1 MFHTWAWVAAPSAQL
16 ASLDVRTVRLMTML
30 SLKEFRMAGSS
41 PLSKLWKRELDVY
54 PKGGQRYWLLF
65 LVVAGGICLTSLGL
79 IGGTVAPL
87 LLPATGMST
96 SYYSYLTVVFAL
108 VGAFTAYA
116 SAWSDKVGRA
126 NLIVF
131 GALAAGLIAT
141 FGVPTAHTK
150 MQFAFWFCAMGFADG
165 IALVGTP
172 TLMRDFT
179 PQTGRATAMGIN
191 TLGTGA
197 SALLLSFI
205 GGRVL
210 QGADADWRT
219 MFHIA
224 GISCLVTFVV
234 LLLFLREL
242 PPHLRGAIAYTAD
255 DEEAIE
261 ARLTDAD
268 DEKVLETA
276 EDSNKW
282 KRVLTPRI
290 ISANLAI
297 MFYLVIFAT
306 AAGYLTLY
314 NVEIQGMSV
323 SEANDLG
330 SWFWFTNC
338 VALIGFGIISDVL
351 HVRKPVMFAG
361 AVIVIGSIFVI
372 ASYDHASFLK
382 LCITMCV
389 WSLGMG
395 GGFAPWYAAYSEDA
409 EAISPALVGTVFAV
423 FGVANKLS
431 SVIGGLSIPH
441 IIGTPVA
448 TSHGWHIWFICCAV
462 MMALFIPLCAYGLGG
477 YYSPK
482 RAKAELMARSAANRA
497 GGAASSQQPVLTH

>member
-1 MFHTWAWVAAPSAQL
+1 V
-16 ASLDVRTVRLMTML
+16 
-30 SLKEFRMAGSS
+30 
-41 PLSKLWKRELDVY
+41 
-54 PKGGQRYWLLF
+54 QRYWLLF

-79 IGGTVAPL
+79 VGGTVAPL
-87 LLPATGMST
+87 LLPDTKMST
-96 SYYSYLTVVFAL
+96 DYYSYLTVVFAAF
-108 VGAFTAYA
+108 GALTAYF

-131 GALAAGLIAT
+131 GALAAGLIAF

-150 MQFAFWFCAMGFADG
+150 WQFAVWFCAMGFADG
-165 IALVGTP
+165 ISLVGTP

-210 QGADADWRT
+210 GTDPGEWT
-219 MFHIA
+219 KMFHIA
-224 GISCLVTFVV
+224 GGACLVTFLI

-242 PPHLRGAIAYTAD
+242 PPHLRGQITYTAG
-255 DEEAIE
+255 DEEVIE
-261 ARLTDAD
+261 ARTSEAD
-268 DEKVLETA
+268 DDKVLETV
-276 EDSNKW
+276 ESPNRW
-282 KRVLTPRI
+282 KLILTPRI

-297 MFYLVIFAT
+297 MFYLVIFST

-314 NVEIQGMSV
+314 NVEIQGMTPSQ
-323 SEANDLG
+323 ANDLG
-330 SWFWFTNC
+330 SWFWATNC
-338 VALIGFGIISDVL
+338 VALIGFGIISDQL
-351 HVRKPVMFAG
+351 MVRKPVMMFG
-361 AVIVIGSIFVI
+361 AVIVIVSIFVI
-372 ASYDHASFLK
+372 ASYHHASFTK
-382 LCITMCV
+382 LCITMCI

-441 IIGTPVA
+441 IIGSPVA
-448 TSHGWHIWFICCAV
+448 TQSGWRIWFICCAI

-482 RAKAELMARSAANRA
+482 RAKAELKARSDANRA
-497 GGAASSQQPVLTH
+497 GTAAPVFAH